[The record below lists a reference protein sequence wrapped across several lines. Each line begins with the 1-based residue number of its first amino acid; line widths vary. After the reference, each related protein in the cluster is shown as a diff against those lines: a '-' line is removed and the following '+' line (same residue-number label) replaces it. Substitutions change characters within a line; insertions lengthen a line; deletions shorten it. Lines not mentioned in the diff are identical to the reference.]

1 MRLALLIAWVSM
13 LGLVSGGCQ
22 IGNSD
27 QQAEVES
34 TPASPTAS
42 PTTPEAS
49 PSPTAATN
57 FSNPVTPE
65 QTEERVA
72 VSGLFQ
78 TLPPEAVVPQ
88 IEQGRNDP
96 FAAITVQ
103 PVVTLPPNSGATARP
118 VRSLP
123 QIAPPSR
130 GTTSTTRN
138 STRNSPAVA
147 RNNRLPSPKPA
158 AGSTSI
164 PKTGNRATSG
174 QSRSTP
180 KTGSGA
186 TGNGAT
192 GTGVD
197 DIPVAVAPFAPEL
210 PVLPEPEQARGV
222 EITGVIQVGGVPSAI
237 VKVPNEPDRYV
248 RVGQRLSNGQVLVKR
263 IEMNRGPEPVV
274 ILEQYGIEVA
284 KRVGDKSA
292 GA

>member
-13 LGLVSGGCQ
+13 VALVSGGCQ
-22 IGNSD
+22 IGNGD

-72 VSGLFQ
+72 VTGLVQ

-88 IEQGRNDP
+88 IDPGRSDP

-103 PVVTLPPNSGATARP
+103 PVVTSPPNSGAAARP

-138 STRNSPAVA
+138 SSRNSPAVA
-147 RNNRLPSPKPA
+147 RNNRLPSPKAA

-164 PKTGNRATSG
+164 PKTGNRATSR
-174 QSRSTP
+174 QSGSTS

-186 TGNGAT
+186 TGSGAT
-192 GTGVD
+192 GSGVD

-222 EITGVIQVGGVPSAI
+222 QITGVIQVGGVPSAI

-274 ILEQYGIEVA
+274 ILEQYGIEVS

>member
-1 MRLALLIAWVSM
+1 MRLALLIAWVSII
-13 LGLVSGGCQ
+13 GLVSGGCQ
-22 IGNSD
+22 IGNGD

-42 PTTPEAS
+42 PATPEAS
-49 PSPTAATN
+49 PSPTATTN
-57 FSNPVTPE
+57 FSNPVTPP
-65 QTEERVA
+65 QTEDRVA
-72 VSGLFQ
+72 VTGLIQ
-78 TLPPEAVVPQ
+78 TLPPETV
-88 IEQGRNDP
+88 EQQTQKGRSDP

-103 PVVTLPPNSGATARP
+103 PVVTLPPTSGTPARQ

-123 QIAPPSR
+123 QITQTTTPSR
-130 GTTSTTRN
+130 GRSRATGGRSRATGS
-138 STRNSPAVA
+138 SPSSVA
-147 RNNRLPSPKPA
+147 TRNNRLPSPPKTPTNRA
-158 AGSTSI
+158 STPQTEDKAGGGGSTA
-164 PKTGNRATSG
+164 K
-174 QSRSTP
+174 
-180 KTGSGA
+180 
-186 TGNGAT
+186 TGNGA
-192 GTGVD
+192 D
-197 DIPVAVAPFAPEL
+197 DLPVAVAPFVPEL